1 MILWNWFKPSQN
13 ASVFSETVKYFRN
26 GLKNLVFPIILGKL
40 QDRDAVAWFWSSP
53 HPMFGGFRLVPYGTV
68 ANLINQ
74 LDDNLYNTLPEQ
86 PEGPPL
92 KNSPKKQPKDKSSST
107 PSGSKDKSSSTSS
120 GSSKPTAQ
128 TTLTDQPPEN
138 NPLEE
143 PNIWATILKLEGRSH
158 ENKVAEG
165 FQNWLRKNLDASLF
179 EVQKCLFITYVYT
192 RNCTLKEIYET
203 NLNHSL

>member
-1 MILWNWFKPSQN
+1 M
-13 ASVFSETVKYFRN
+13 VKYFRN

-40 QDRDAVAWFWSSP
+40 QDRDAVVQFWSSP

-74 LDDNLYNTLPEQ
+74 LDDSLYNTLPEQ
-86 PEGPPL
+86 PEDPPL
-92 KNSPKKQPKDKSSST
+92 KKSPKKQPKDKSSSM
-107 PSGSKDKSSSTSS
+107 SS

>member
-1 MILWNWFKPSQN
+1 
-13 ASVFSETVKYFRN
+13 
-26 GLKNLVFPIILGKL
+26 
-40 QDRDAVAWFWSSP
+40 
-53 HPMFGGFRLVPYGTV
+53 MFGGFRLVPYGTV

-92 KNSPKKQPKDKSSST
+92 KKSQKKQPKDKSSST
-107 PSGSKDKSSSTSS
+107 QSGSKDKSSSTSS

-143 PNIWATILKLEGRSH
+143 PNIWATILKLEGRSHIWATILKLEGRSH